1 MKNPAANVSRVLTR
15 NYLDRYPAEFV
26 RELESL
32 PLEGIV
38 EVLGAITPRD
48 AMRVWERLS
57 PGISTDVLQA
67 IDRSVALRVLNV
79 IDPNSGAAL
88 LRNLNEEARRAYLS
102 EITPAARHDLERA
115 LTHPPDTAGALMGTR
130 IDHYTPDMP
139 VRQALEKLRSRKR
152 LNVRVL
158 FLVNEDRILQ
168 GMVQIQDLALARR
181 DARLQDLQRKVPTFV
196 ELTASKEEIVDKFE
210 QYRVTELPVLDING
224 AFMGVVRHHTLIEVA
239 KQESSLDIQTM
250 VGVSK
255 DERAL
260 SNATFAVR
268 KRLPWLQ
275 INLATA
281 FLAATVVG
289 LFEDTIARVT
299 ALAVLLPVV
308 AGQSGNTGAQA
319 MAVTLRGLA
328 LREVWPRQWP
338 RLLFKELSAG
348 FWNGI
353 AVALTTAIGVYVWS
367 HSPGLCLVIGISMV
381 VSMIIASVSGAA
393 IPMLLVKAGQD
404 PATSS
409 SIFLTTVTDVM
420 GFFSFL
426 GFATLFMNMLMS

>member
-1 MKNPAANVSRVLTR
+1 MKNSLGNVSKSLTR

-26 RELESL
+26 RELEAFSL
-32 PLEGIV
+32 EDIK
-38 EVLGAITPRD
+38 EVLGTMSPRD
-48 AMRVWERLS
+48 AVRVWERLS
-57 PGISTDVLQA
+57 PGISIDVLRS
-67 IDRSVALRVLNV
+67 IDRNAALRILNL
-79 IDPNSGAAL
+79 IDPNSGAAI
-88 LRNLNEEARRAYLS
+88 LRNFSMEVRQTYLS
-102 EITPAARHDLERA
+102 EVTPAVRNDLERA
-115 LTHPPDTAGALMGTR
+115 LSHPPDSAGSLMGTR
-130 IDHYTPDMP
+130 IDHFTPDMP
-139 VRQALEKLRSRKR
+139 VRQALEKLRARKR

-158 FLVNEDRILQ
+158 FLVNEERVLQ

-181 DARLQDLQRKVPTFV
+181 DTCLRDLQRKVPAFV
-196 ELTASKEEIVDKFE
+196 ELTATKEEIVDKFE
-210 QYRVTELPVLDING
+210 QSRITELPVLDING
-224 AFMGVVRHHTLIEVA
+224 VLMGIVRHHTLIDVA

-255 DERAL
+255 DEQAL
-260 SNATFAVR
+260 SKAAFAVR

-367 HSPGLCLVIGISMV
+367 RSAGLCLVISISMV
-381 VSMIIASVSGAA
+381 ISMIIASVSGAA
-393 IPMLLVKAGQD
+393 IPILLVKAGQD

-409 SIFLTTVTDVM
+409 SLFLTTVTDVM

-426 GFATLFMNMLMS
+426 GIATLLMGLL

>member
-1 MKNPAANVSRVLTR
+1 MNNSLAGINKTLAR

-32 PLEGIV
+32 SLDEIKQ
-38 EVLGAITPRD
+38 VLRMMGPRQAIS
-48 AMRVWERLS
+48 VWERLS
-57 PGISTDVLQA
+57 PGICIDVIQS
-67 IDRSVALRVLNV
+67 IDRISAIRVLNL
-79 IDPNSGAAL
+79 IDPNNGAAIL
-88 LRNLNEEARRAYLS
+88 GNLADQLRLEYLS
-102 EITPAARHDLERA
+102 EVDPSVRKDLERA
-115 LTHPPDTAGALMGTR
+115 LSHPADSAGRLMGTR
-130 IDHYTPDMP
+130 IDHYTPDMT
-139 VRQALEKLRSRKR
+139 VRQTLEKLRARKR
-152 LNVRVL
+152 PNVRVL
-158 FLVNEDRILQ
+158 FLVNDDRLLQ

-181 DARLQDLQRKVPTFV
+181 NTRLQELQRKVPAFV
-196 ELTASKEEIVDKFE
+196 ELAAAKEEIVDKFE
-210 QYRVTELPVLDING
+210 QFRITELPVLDVNG
-224 AFMGVVRHHTLIEVA
+224 AMMGIVRHHTLIDAA
-239 KQESSLDIQTM
+239 KEESSLDIQTM

-260 SNATFAVR
+260 SKASFAVR

-289 LFEDTIARVT
+289 VFEDTIARVT

-328 LREVWPRQWP
+328 LREVWPRQWA
-338 RLLFKELSAG
+338 RIVFKELSAG

-353 AVALTTAIGVYVWS
+353 AVALTTAVGVYVWS
-367 HSPGLCLVIGISMV
+367 RSPGLCLVIGLSMV

-393 IPMLLVKAGQD
+393 IPILLVKAGQD

-426 GFATLFMNMLMS
+426 GIATLMMGLL

>member
-1 MKNPAANVSRVLTR
+1 MKTSLGKVSGTLTR
-15 NYLDRYPAEFV
+15 NYLERYPAEFV
-26 RELESL
+26 RELESF
-32 PLEGIV
+32 PLNDIK
-38 EVLGAITPRD
+38 EVLGAISPRE

-57 PGISTDVLQA
+57 PGIGTDVIQSLDGNTA
-67 IDRSVALRVLNV
+67 IRVLNL
-79 IDPNSGAAL
+79 IDPNSGAAI
-88 LRNLNEEARRAYLS
+88 LRNLDEEVRNGYLS
-102 EITPAARHDLERA
+102 EVTPAVRSDLERA
-115 LTHPPDTAGALMGTR
+115 LAHPPDSAGSLMGTR

-139 VRQALEKLRSRKR
+139 VRKALEKLRARKR
-152 LNVRVL
+152 PNVRVL
-158 FLVNEDRILQ
+158 FLVNEERVLQ

-181 DARLQDLQRKVPTFV
+181 ETRLQDLQRKVQAFV
-196 ELTASKEEIVDKFE
+196 ELTATKEEIVDKFE

-224 AFMGVVRHHTLIEVA
+224 VLAGIVRHHTLIDAA

-260 SNATFAVR
+260 SNASFAVR

-289 LFEDTIARVT
+289 MFEDTIARVT

-328 LREVWPRQWP
+328 LREVWPRQWT
-338 RLLFKELSAG
+338 RVMFKELSAG

-353 AVALTTAIGVYVWS
+353 AVALTTVIGVYVWS
-367 HSPGLCLVIGISMV
+367 RSPGLCLVIGISMV

-393 IPMLLVKAGQD
+393 IPILLVKAGQD

-409 SIFLTTVTDVM
+409 SIFLTTVTDCM

-426 GFATLFMNMLMS
+426 GIATLLMGLL

>member
-1 MKNPAANVSRVLTR
+1 MKKSLGSVNKTLTR
-15 NYLDRYPAEFV
+15 NYLERYPAEFV
-26 RELESL
+26 RELESFSL
-32 PLEGIV
+32 DGIK
-38 EVLGAITPRD
+38 EVLEAITPRE
-48 AMRVWERLS
+48 AIRVWERLS
-57 PGISTDVLQA
+57 PGISIDVLKFLDGNA
-67 IDRSVALRVLNV
+67 ALRILNL
-79 IDPNSGAAL
+79 IDPNSGAAI
-88 LRNLNEEARRAYLS
+88 LRNLSEDLRREYLS
-102 EITPAARHDLERA
+102 GVTPSVRSDLERA
-115 LTHPPDTAGALMGTR
+115 LSHPPDSAGSLMGTR

-139 VRQALEKLRSRKR
+139 VRQALEKLRVRKR

-158 FLVNEDRILQ
+158 FLVNEDRKLQ
-168 GMVQIQDLALARR
+168 GMVHIQDLALARR
-181 DARLQDLQRKVPTFV
+181 NMRLQDLQRKVPAFV
-196 ELTASKEEIVDKFE
+196 ELASTKEEIVDKFE
-210 QYRVTELPVLDING
+210 QFRVTELPVLDING
-224 AFMGVVRHHTLIEVA
+224 ALMGVVRHHTLIDVA

-260 SNATFAVR
+260 SKASFAVR

-328 LREVWPRQWP
+328 LREVWPRQWS
-338 RLLFKELSAG
+338 RLLFKELSTG

-367 HSPGLCLVIGISMV
+367 RSTGLCLVIGISMV

-393 IPMLLVKAGQD
+393 IPLLLVKAGQD

-426 GFATLFMNMLMS
+426 GFATLLINLL

>member
-1 MKNPAANVSRVLTR
+1 MKNTLVSVTKNLTR
-15 NYLDRYPAEFV
+15 NYLERYPAEFV
-26 RELESL
+26 RELESF
-32 PLEGIV
+32 PLNGIK
-38 EVLGAITPRD
+38 EVLAAVTPRE
-48 AMRVWERLS
+48 AIRVWERLS
-57 PGISTDVLQA
+57 PGISIDVLKSLDENA
-67 IDRSVALRVLNV
+67 ALRVLNL
-79 IDPNSGAAL
+79 IDPNSGAAI
-88 LRNLNEEARRAYLS
+88 LRNLGEEVRRGYLS
-102 EITPAARHDLERA
+102 GVTPAVRNDLERA
-115 LTHPPDTAGALMGTR
+115 LSHPPDSAGGLMGTR
-130 IDHYTPDMP
+130 IDHYTPDMS
-139 VRQALEKLRSRKR
+139 VRQALEKLRARKR

-158 FLVNEDRILQ
+158 FLVNEDRVLQ
-168 GMVQIQDLALARR
+168 GMVLIQDLALARR
-181 DARLQDLQRKVPTFV
+181 NLLLHDLQRKVPAFV
-196 ELTASKEEIVDKFE
+196 ELAATKEEIVDKFE
-210 QYRVTELPVLDING
+210 QFRVTELPVLDING
-224 AFMGVVRHHTLIEVA
+224 ALMGIVRHHTLIDAA

-260 SNATFAVR
+260 SKASFAVR

-367 HSPGLCLVIGISMV
+367 RSTGLCLVIGISMV

-393 IPMLLVKAGQD
+393 IPLLLVKAGQD

-420 GFFSFL
+420 GFLSFL
-426 GFATLFMNMLMS
+426 GIATLMMGLL